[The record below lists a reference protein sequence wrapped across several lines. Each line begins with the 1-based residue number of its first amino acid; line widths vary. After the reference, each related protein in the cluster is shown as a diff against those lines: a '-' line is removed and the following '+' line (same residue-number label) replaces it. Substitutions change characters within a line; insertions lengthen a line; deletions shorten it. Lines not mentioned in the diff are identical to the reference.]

1 MKGSIHQ
8 KKSNGKYY
16 PVIYDKETKRHKW
29 GTGFLSKREAEAE
42 LRKLLNEYDSGK
54 IRYGKNE
61 TFESVY
67 NEWLDMVAPELYK
80 STHQLATTKG
90 YIRKHVL
97 PVFKDTE
104 IDQIDTKAIQRLF
117 YKLKVDKWIDDPKNQ
132 SKKKSIKQPASSA
145 TKRKIYAPLNAI
157 FKSAKS
163 WGLIDFNPC
172 VDIELKTPEIQ
183 QKQVWSSDDIAYF
196 FSLPET
202 QNDYCYLA
210 YLILA
215 TTGMSRSEVCGLSW
229 SDYHNSYVLINQGMD
244 VYKSET
250 DLKNGHR
257 HRRIDL
263 MSITSKAIDNHK
275 DEQGRIGK
283 KLVCA
288 PNICRYIITNN
299 FNNPINP
306 KVITDRFRKLVRK
319 INNTY
324 DRQLPFMP
332 LKNLRHSFA
341 TMMIYEEEEN
351 IKIVSEVLGHAR
363 TSTTQ
368 NFYQA
373 SAMSMHGAAVTK
385 LENTIFKKPLEEALE
400 NTKKA
405 SNDNR

>member
-8 KKSNGKYY
+8 KKSNDKYY
-16 PVIYDKETKRHKW
+16 PVIYDKAAKRHKW
-29 GTGFLSKREAEAE
+29 GTGFVSKRDAETE
-42 LRKLLNEYDSGK
+42 LRKLLNEYDNGK

-61 TFESVY
+61 TFEAVY
-67 NEWLDMVAPELYK
+67 NDWLEMVAPELYK
-80 STHQLATTKG
+80 SAQQLATTKG

-97 PVFKDTE
+97 PVFKDIE

-117 YKLKVDKWIDDPKNQ
+117 YKVKVEKWISDPKNP
-132 SKKKSIKQPASSA
+132 SKKKSIKQPASPA
-145 TKRKIYAPLNAI
+145 TKKKIFAPLNAI

-163 WGLIDFNPC
+163 WGLIDLNPC
-172 VDIELKTPEIQ
+172 DDIELKSPEIQ
-183 QKQVWSSDDIAYF
+183 QKEVWSSDDIAYF
-196 FSLPET
+196 FSLQET

-229 SDYHNSYVLINQGMD
+229 SDYHNAYVLINQGMD
-244 VYKSET
+244 VYNSET
-250 DLKNGHR
+250 DLKNSHR

-263 MSITSKAIDNHK
+263 MTITSKAIDSHK
-275 DEQGRIGK
+275 SEQEQIGK
-283 KLVCA
+283 KIIFA
-288 PNICRYIITNN
+288 PNICRYIITDN

-306 KVITDRFRKLVRK
+306 KVITDHFRKLLRK
-319 INNTY
+319 INSTY
-324 DRQLPFMP
+324 DRQLPLIP

-385 LENTIFKKPLEEALE
+385 LENTIFKKSLEEPLENE
-400 NTKKA
+400 KKT
-405 SNDNR
+405 SNDIR